1 MPHQIHMGPHAV
13 GTLPQPRRVTVSDP
27 VVPARPA
34 SHIAPPSAALE
45 RLRDLFRCFADP
57 EEAVILVLPDAQV
70 VDLTDAARALLG
82 RVPTAAG
89 DGAVGTD
96 QAPHIAT
103 GDDVGPLPR
112 LTTWVGP
119 RVDSEWLTQAIA
131 AAAEGES
138 VRRQVDVRR
147 PGDGERTYDLSL
159 RPLHDDDAT
168 AVLITAHDVTESR
181 RLERE
186 SALLMRLTVALAHT
200 DSVELAI
207 RATLREIGEFTGWL
221 LGEAWI
227 PRVDPSGETFLERAG
242 SWCAPHARIDS
253 FASQGAGF
261 RFRPNEGLPGRA
273 WAERQ
278 HVWVHDLR
286 SDPQFTRGPLAAR
299 TGLRG
304 AVALP
309 LLTED
314 GVVAVLQ
321 FFLDTSSNDDERLVA
336 LASAVAAPLALLIQQ
351 KQSEER
357 HLVAETRLEGMISI
371 ATDAIISIDRDRR
384 ITMFNWG
391 AERIFGY
398 SADEVIGREL
408 EMLLPP
414 EVRGRHAQH
423 VARFAASADTT
434 RRMGERS
441 NIMGLRKNGEIFPAE
456 ASISR
461 FIAGGEWTLTAILRD
476 VSDRARTES
485 GLRFLN
491 DTGETLV
498 AMLDDLGALQQV
510 AEASVPV
517 LGDLCVIDVVTP
529 GGRIEAAGLASS
541 DPAVVEAIRA
551 QRERAPLHWDLDVP
565 VVQAMRR
572 NETLAVPD
580 TVHALAYGPPDVR
593 ARAELARELGLGA
606 LLSIPLRARGRVV
619 GALTVAMARSGRALD
634 DSYRPVAEAL
644 ASRIG
649 LAVENVELYQQS
661 REAVNA
667 RDQIMAVVSHD
678 LRNPLSAVSMCLS
691 GLRDQPPPSPA
702 NVERLVTTAES
713 ALDLSF
719 RLIQDLL
726 DVAAIDAGRLSLARS
741 DQPLDRVIA
750 RAVDMLRNKIE
761 SAELELTLDIATT
774 PPLVVNIDAER
785 MIQVLANLIGNAVK
799 FTESGGAVRIGLH
812 RMGDEAW
819 VTVTDTGCGIAEDA
833 LPHVFDRFFHT
844 GHRGRERSTGLGLAI
859 AKGIVE
865 VHGGRVWAESR
876 PGIGSTFYV
885 ALPLVRP

>member
-1 MPHQIHMGPHAV
+1 M
-13 GTLPQPRRVTVSDP
+13 SDS
-27 VVPARPA
+27 VVPTRLELNAT
-34 SHIAPPSAALE
+34 SHSVGVA

-57 EEAVILVLPDAQV
+57 EEAVLLVLPDAQV
-70 VDLTDAARALLG
+70 VDLTDAARTLLRRFPAQPVAEHDG
-82 RVPTAAG
+82 PHMTPTAEQ
-89 DGAVGTD
+89 TESF
-96 QAPHIAT
+96 P
-103 GDDVGPLPR
+103 P
-112 LTTWVGP
+112 LTTWVGK
-119 RVDSEWLTQAIA
+119 RVDPEWLSQAITA
-131 AAAEGES
+131 AAGGES

-147 PGDGERTYDLSL
+147 PGDGEHTYDLTL

-168 AVLITAHDVTESR
+168 AVLITAHDVTESK

-186 SALLMRLTVALAHT
+186 SALLMRLTVALGHT

-221 LGEAWI
+221 VGEAWI
-227 PRVDPSGETFLERAG
+227 PHADPSGETYLERAG
-242 SWCAPHARIDS
+242 SWCAPTARLDS

-278 HVWVHDLR
+278 PVWVHDLR
-286 SDPQFTRGPLAAR
+286 ADSQFTRGPLAAR

-304 AVALP
+304 AVAIP

-321 FFLDTSSNDDERLVA
+321 FFLDRSASDDERLVA
-336 LASAVAAPLALLIQQ
+336 LAGAVAAPLALLIQQ

-357 HLVAETRLEGMISI
+357 HLIAETRLEGMISI

-398 SADEVIGREL
+398 SADEVLGREL
-408 EMLLPP
+408 EMLLPA
-414 EVRGRHAQH
+414 ELRARHAQH

-441 NIMGLRKNGEIFPAE
+441 TIVGLRKNGEIFPAE

-461 FIAGGEWTLTAILRD
+461 FIAGGEWTLTAIIRD

-491 DTGETLV
+491 DTGSTLV
-498 AMLDDLGALQQV
+498 AMLDDLGALQRV

-517 LGDLCVIDVVTP
+517 LGDLCIIDVVTP
-529 GGRIEAAGLASS
+529 SGRVEAAGLAAS

-551 QRERAPLHWDLDVP
+551 QREREPLHWDTEVP
-565 VVQAMRR
+565 VSQAMRR

-580 TVHALAYGPPDVR
+580 TVHALAHGSPAIH
-593 ARAELARELGLGA
+593 ARAELARELGIGA
-606 LLSIPLRARGRVV
+606 MLTIPLRARGRVV

-634 DSYRPVAEAL
+634 DTYRPVAEAL

-667 RDQIMAVVSHD
+667 RDQIMAIVSHD

-691 GLRDQPPPSPA
+691 GLRDQPPPSPE
-702 NVERLVTTAES
+702 NIDRLVGTAES

-726 DVAAIDAGRLSLARS
+726 DVAAIDAGRLSLDRS
-741 DQPLDRVIA
+741 VQPLDRVIA
-750 RAVDMLRNKIE
+750 RAVDMLRTKIE
-761 SAELELTLDIATT
+761 SAELEIVLDVATT
-774 PPLVVNIDAER
+774 PPLLVDIDAER
-785 MIQVLANLIGNAVK
+785 MVQVLANLIGNAVK
-799 FTESGGAVRIGLH
+799 FTDSGGIVRVAAR

-819 VTVTDTGCGIAEDA
+819 VSISDTGCGIPEEA
-833 LPHVFDRFFHT
+833 LAHVFDRFFHA
-844 GHRGRERSTGLGLAI
+844 GRRGRERSTGLGLAI
-859 AKGIVE
+859 TKGIVE
-865 VHGGRVWAESR
+865 AHGGRVWAESR
-876 PGIGSTFYV
+876 VGDGSTFYV
-885 ALPLVRP
+885 ALPLADR